1 MRALLLVSVL
11 FFTSLCVAKPQPMEA
26 GIGVSLLRYDSR
38 EYDDDGSLLN
48 RESGWL
54 PALSGFLVMPLSA
67 RWRLRTEGELAYG
80 TVDYQGQTQLGLPF
94 NSSTDTGLYQGR
106 VALGYCTSN
115 CRQQF
120 YAGLGGYL
128 RTRDIDSRAGVNGLS
143 ERYRWAEWHLGLVQA
158 LQPDQPE
165 RWQLQAEL
173 FYLSAAQMKVDLRF
187 AGYGQPRIPLPNSLG
202 HRLGLSFKPRH
213 SALTLKLSWQRL
225 NINES
230 KAVLASSSSST
241 ILVSEPASEADHW
254 RLGVILPL

>member
-1 MRALLLVSVL
+1 
-11 FFTSLCVAKPQPMEA
+11 
-26 GIGVSLLRYDSR
+26 
-38 EYDDDGSLLN
+38 
-48 RESGWL
+48 
-54 PALSGFLVMPLSA
+54 MPLSA
-67 RWRLRTEGELAYG
+67 RWRLRTEGELVYG
-80 TVDYQGQTQLGLPF
+80 TVDYEGQTQLGLPF

-187 AGYGQPRIPLPNSLG
+187 AGYGQPRILRSEEHTSELQSRPHLVCRLLLEKKNPNQTD
-202 HRLGLSFKPRH
+202 PDDC
-213 SALTLKLSWQRL
+213 
-225 NINES
+225 
-230 KAVLASSSSST
+230 
-241 ILVSEPASEADHW
+241 PADQPH
-254 RLGVILPL
+254 